1 MDYKFKP
8 YHLISPSIYL
18 VIAYLCLTNRS
29 FQSPVDIQFI
39 GVDKLVHSALY
50 FVLTAGT
57 LIELV
62 KMKLHTRVGITLFWA
77 LFIPVLF
84 GGCIE
89 LAQHYL
95 VQGRTGDW
103 FDFAA
108 NVSGVIVAYL
118 VFRLISSRL
127 SSK

>member
-1 MDYKFKP
+1 MKYKFKA

-18 VIAYLCLTNRS
+18 VIAYLCLTNRN

-50 FVLTAGT
+50 FLLTAGT
-57 LIELV
+57 LLELV
-62 KMKLHTRVGITLFWA
+62 KMKMYTRIYLTFFWA
-77 LFIPVLF
+77 FFVPVLF
-84 GGCIE
+84 GGFIE

-103 FDFAA
+103 LDFAA
-108 NVSGVIVAYL
+108 NVTGVVMAYL
-118 VFRLISSRL
+118 SFRLISSRL